1 MLLQISLT
9 VTMVLLS
16 LAMIL
21 ILIRLWLG
29 PGLADRVIALDILM
43 TTGIAFIAV
52 YAMMTGNP
60 VFIEVAVILAL
71 IAFLATVA
79 FSYYMDRRQS

>member
-21 ILIRLWLG
+21 ILVRFWLG
-29 PGLADRVIALDILM
+29 PGLANRVIALDILM

-52 YAMMTGNP
+52 YAMMTGKP
-60 VFIEVAVILAL
+60 VFIEVAVVLAL

-79 FSYYMDRRQS
+79 FSYYMDRRRS